1 MFEGLKNHIIKLLGG
16 YTAEEFLHHCMIA
29 PGDSADKRIQDY
41 VRIIGWQ
48 RQIIDALSEKSELSC
63 GTSMSEEEHH
73 VD

>member
-1 MFEGLKNHIIKLLGG
+1 MFEGIKNRIIKLLGG

-48 RQIIDALSEKSELSC
+48 RQIIDVLSAKAELS
-63 GTSMSEEEHH
+63 SSASISEDEYH